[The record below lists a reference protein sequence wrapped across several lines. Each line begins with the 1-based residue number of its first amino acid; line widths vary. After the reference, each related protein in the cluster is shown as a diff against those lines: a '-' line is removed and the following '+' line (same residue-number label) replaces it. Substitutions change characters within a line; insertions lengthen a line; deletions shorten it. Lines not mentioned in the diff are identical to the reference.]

1 MPRGPLADSYM
12 RLSTPRQRDG
22 DGLRRQAELRDRWLA
37 RHLGIPLRETF
48 ADIGVSGFRGKHR
61 IRGALSLYLEHIRA
75 GEVIKGDF
83 FLVEDMD
90 RMTREPV
97 SDALKLVISILESGV
112 TICVLN
118 TDWSITL
125 ESFNRDASHVFML
138 AAAIQRANAESR
150 RKSEMLT
157 KSAEGRR
164 KRLYEHGIP
173 FTTQGPPWVSW
184 NVTGFVPNEKA
195 SIVRQIF
202 EWAAS
207 GVGTYAIARMLNE
220 RRVATFLGRGVWR
233 SGYVSKLLSNRAVI
247 GEYQPGQKI
256 EGRKVA
262 VGHPVILYPVVVD
275 PALFKRAQDVRRPPT
290 TAQGNKGTEYTN
302 LFQKLCHCGHCG
314 GAMNIRRVT
323 NARGKDH
330 VYLVCA
336 NKAAK
341 LGCAAPTNFKY
352 ADFERAVLTNA
363 SELNVAALIRDAND
377 QATVALAESKAAHLA
392 LKRNDL
398 NNKIETLLSDLEDL
412 PKAAKAARAL
422 VHGRIEE
429 RAAELQKI
437 EAELAAAEADIEKGG
452 QQAAERARAP
462 ANVARLMAELESVTG
477 EARYVLRAR
486 IAAALRT
493 FIDRATFDAERREV
507 RVSVFGFKT
516 YVIASGEL
524 KWTDETYSM
533 AGVSAV
539 EVERYVRAQQ
549 EHDGEDYRA
558 RIMEDGD
565 GVKITAEPVMA
576 FFAKLALHSP
586 KRRRKAA

>member
-1 MPRGPLADSYM
+1 M
-12 RLSTPRQRDG
+12 RASIGTHRTCSCWRLRFSARTRRAVESPKCSPSRQRG
-22 DGLRRQAELRDRWLA
+22 
-37 RHLGIPLRETF
+37 
-48 ADIGVSGFRGKHR
+48 
-61 IRGALSLYLEHIRA
+61 
-75 GEVIKGDF
+75 GE
-83 FLVEDMD
+83 
-90 RMTREPV
+90 
-97 SDALKLVISILESGV
+97 
-112 TICVLN
+112 
-118 TDWSITL
+118 
-125 ESFNRDASHVFML
+125 
-138 AAAIQRANAESR
+138 
-150 RKSEMLT
+150 
-157 KSAEGRR
+157 SA
-164 KRLYEHGIP
+164 YEHGIP

-256 EGRKVA
+256 ESRKVA

-330 VYLVCA
+330 VSGLREQSGEARLRRANELQVCR
-336 NKAAK
+336 
-341 LGCAAPTNFKY
+341 L
-352 ADFERAVLTNA
+352 ERAVLTNA
-363 SELNVAALIRDAND
+363 SELNVAALRDAND

-477 EARYVLRAR
+477 EARYVPAAR
-486 IAAALRT
+486 RSGASDLHRPCDFRCRT
-493 FIDRATFDAERREV
+493 TRGSRQRV
-507 RVSVFGFKT
+507 RVQNLRYRFGR
-516 YVIASGEL
+516 
-524 KWTDETYSM
+524 
-533 AGVSAV
+533 V
-539 EVERYVRAQQ
+539 EVDR
-549 EHDGEDYRA
+549 
-558 RIMEDGD
+558 
-565 GVKITAEPVMA
+565 
-576 FFAKLALHSP
+576 
-586 KRRRKAA
+586 